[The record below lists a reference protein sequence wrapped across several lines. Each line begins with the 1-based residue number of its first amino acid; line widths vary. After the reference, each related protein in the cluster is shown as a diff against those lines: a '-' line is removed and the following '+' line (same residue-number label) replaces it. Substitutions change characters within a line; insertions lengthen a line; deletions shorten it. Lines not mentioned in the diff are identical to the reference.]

1 MGCFYS
7 YCRVLLSSSVSC
19 TFFFNSQAVCCIYT
33 LPQLYQCWEQ
43 FTKVQ
48 HHLFWLLASVAYTG
62 WSSVSA
68 RKPSFFALSRPSLG
82 NVLSL
87 YRLKNKTRKRY
98 IFILIFLELEE
109 KKKKGL

>member
-1 MGCFYS
+1 MFLLLLQGAF
-7 YCRVLLSSSVSC
+7 VLLSFLY
-19 TFFFNSQAVCCIYT
+19 FFFNSQAVCCIYT

-48 HHLFWLLASVAYTG
+48 YHLFWLLASVAYTG
-62 WSSVSA
+62 WSSVSP
-68 RKPSFFALSRPSLG
+68 RKPSFFALSGPSLG

-87 YRLKNKTRKRY
+87 YRLKNKTKKRY